1 MPFTYRGKSYQ
12 GLAGDTVATAL
23 YANGVRVFGRS
34 LKYHRPRGL
43 YSLDGE
49 CSNAMMEVDGVPNV
63 RAETT
68 VLASGMTVKPQNVK
82 GSPEFDLM
90 GFMDGLS
97 WAMPAGF
104 YYRVF
109 HKPARLWP
117 TAIKQIRQAAG
128 LGTLSPDFRMKGRF
142 DEIYPAADVCVIGG
156 GPAGMAA
163 ALAAAG
169 QGLRV
174 ILLEARP
181 RLGGA
186 FEYRAAADRSG
197 KPLFERAAELARQ
210 VESAANIRVFAHA
223 PAIGVYTRRPG
234 HGLPARRP
242 GEELRRALHRN
253 PRPRRRGGERL
264 HRAAAACSR
273 TTSGRASCRPN
284 ARCGSPAPGAS
295 CRARR
300 RSSASAT
307 TRGWRPRST

>member
-1 MPFTYRGKSYQ
+1 MTRLKNLPTLHIDAERVLSFSYRGKNYQ

-23 YANGVRVFGRS
+23 YANGIRVFGRS

-82 GSPEFDLM
+82 GRPEFDLM

-128 LGTLSPDFRMKGRF
+128 IGTLSPDFRMKGRF
-142 DEIYPAADVCVIGG
+142 DEIYPAAEVCVIGG

-163 ALAAAG
+163 ALAAAE

-174 ILLEARP
+174 ILLESRP
-181 RLGGA
+181 WLGGA

-197 KPLFERAAELARQ
+197 KPLFENARDLAQRVQ
-210 VESAANIRVFAHA
+210 SSAHIRVFTHS
-223 PAIGVYTRRPG
+223 PVIGVYSDGQVTAFQ
-234 HGLPARRP
+234 HGGA
-242 GEELRRALHRN
+242 GEKLRRTLHRN
-253 PRPRRRGGERL
+253 PGRQRGGGDRL
-264 HRAAAACSR
+264 HRTAAFV
-273 TTSGRASCRPN
+273 
-284 ARCGSPAPGAS
+284 
-295 CRARR
+295 
-300 RSSASAT
+300 
-307 TRGWRPRST
+307 